1 MSKSNDYREVLE
13 RIVPR
18 LEGHPLPLPSY
29 GSLRFVDRMREAK
42 AILDESEK
50 VVLNGMITVLYGPK
64 GCGKTS
70 LFKVLYEVVT
80 SMEDADV
87 DVVIVS
93 SEKEA
98 WRAEK
103 LYTPKTLSDVLREV
117 KGILGFN
124 ISSTGEVTSSLAVD
138 ATKIISLMV
147 GYTAQLLK
155 SRRKV
160 IIVLDEV
167 KADSSERLAEFRGW
181 LEGFA
186 NTLKWD
192 TGKYWMEKRG
202 SISVVALTGDAM
214 VKEIRNKVG
223 SKVNWA
229 LMWNLPYDAMVE
241 LAEQL
246 SLSIDPELLW
256 RLTGGN
262 PRALV
267 DIKVAGLKE
276 WVKSD
281 VIRRLVDALEDAS
294 TSIPEDRL
302 WVEVERAVDNIDV
315 AHVHFKTAMLRRNV
329 AVYVAG
335 GVPISELPGE
345 DWVREYYAYQMPAFY
360 RTLKVALARRSPYVT
375 PDDVIGEAESS

>member
-1 MSKSNDYREVLE
+1 
-13 RIVPR
+13 
-18 LEGHPLPLPSY
+18 
-29 GSLRFVDRMREAK
+29 
-42 AILDESEK
+42 
-50 VVLNGMITVLYGPK
+50 MITVLYGPK

-70 LFKVLYEVVT
+70 LFKALYEVVT
-80 SMEDADV
+80 SMQDVDV
-87 DVVIVS
+87 DVVIVG

-103 LYTPKTLSDVLREV
+103 LYTPKTLSDILGEV
-117 KGILGFN
+117 KGILGFD
-124 ISSTGEVTSSLAVD
+124 ISLTGEVTSSLAID

-192 TGKYWMEKRG
+192 TGKYWMEKGG

-214 VKEIRNKVG
+214 VKEIRNRVG

-229 LMWNLPYDAMVE
+229 LIWNLPYDAMVE
-241 LAEQL
+241 LSKHL
-246 SLSIDPELLW
+246 ELDVEPQILW

-267 DIKVAGLKE
+267 NIKVAGLKE

-315 AHVHFKTAMLRRNV
+315 AHVHFKTAMLRHNV

-335 GVPISELPGE
+335 GVPISELPRE

-360 RTLKVALARRSPYVT
+360 HALKVALARRSPYVT

>member
-1 MSKSNDYREVLE
+1 LSKSNNYREVLE

-18 LEGHPLPLPSY
+18 LEGHPLSLPSY
-29 GSLRFVDRMREAK
+29 GSLKFVDRMREAK
-42 AILDESEK
+42 AILDEGEK
-50 VVLNGMITVLYGPK
+50 AVLNGMITVLYGPK

-87 DVVIVS
+87 DVVIVG

-103 LYTPKTLSDVLREV
+103 LYTPKTLSGILREV
-117 KGILGFN
+117 KGVLGFN
-124 ISSTGEVTSSLAVD
+124 ISSTGEVTSSLAID
-138 ATKIISLMV
+138 ATKIISSMV

-160 IIVLDEV
+160 VIVLDEV

-186 NTLKWD
+186 NTLLWD
-192 TGKYWMEKRG
+192 AGKYWMEKGG

-214 VKEIRNKVG
+214 VKEIRNRVG

-229 LMWNLPYDAMVE
+229 LIWNLPYNAMVE
-241 LAEQL
+241 LSKQL
-246 SLSIDPELLW
+246 ELDVEPQILW

-262 PRALV
+262 PRALIN
-267 DIKVAGLKE
+267 IKVAGLKE

-315 AHVHFKTAMLRRNV
+315 TQVHLKTAMLRHNV

-335 GVPISELPGE
+335 SVPISELPGE

-360 RTLKVALARRSPYVT
+360 HALKVALARRSPYVT
-375 PDDVIGEAESS
+375 PDDVIGEAGSS